1 MKYFSVTIFNK
12 GMGDHIM
19 ALPYFNI
26 ISKYS
31 TFINEKSLILVK
43 SKVEKELL
51 NLFHFNNLEI
61 SIIGDNPKITG
72 VGKYIF
78 LIIKILSIIKFILFI
93 RTKKLIYLG
102 QNESNIIKILYPFY
116 KKTYVIGCSNNN
128 ANFVKHHIEPD
139 NAENP
144 KYHLS
149 EFYKKFIPKECQLW
163 AENNNIYG
171 KPDLKTSILK
181 NKLNIKKEPIVIFAP
196 GSGELEKHKR
206 WPHYHY
212 VKLAKLI
219 LSEINVKI
227 LILGAK
233 YEEYLINSIINEIN
247 HNKIIKAIN
256 PTIQE
261 TLSIFNDAIILI
273 TGDSGSAHLSNI
285 TNTTTI
291 ALWGPTNK
299 NKTGP
304 ISKDLT
310 YIDLNL
316 DCAPCYHKSRVG
328 CGDNQCMQKILPE
341 HVLTIFLKKIPQNL
355 FLKKNN

>member
-1 MKYFSVTIFNK
+1 MFRNFSIPRPALWGHMPPTERK
-12 GMGDHIM
+12 GLS
-19 ALPYFNI
+19 ALQ
-26 ISKYS
+26 
-31 TFINEKSLILVK
+31 
-43 SKVEKELL
+43 
-51 NLFHFNNLEI
+51 
-61 SIIGDNPKITG
+61 DN
-72 VGKYIF
+72 
-78 LIIKILSIIKFILFI
+78 
-93 RTKKLIYLG
+93 YLMRGG
-102 QNESNIIKILYPFY
+102 Q
-116 KKTYVIGCSNNN
+116 
-128 ANFVKHHIEPD
+128 
-139 NAENP
+139 
-144 KYHLS
+144 
-149 EFYKKFIPKECQLW
+149 
-163 AENNNIYG
+163 
-171 KPDLKTSILK
+171 
-181 NKLNIKKEPIVIFAP
+181 
-196 GSGELEKHKR
+196 
-206 WPHYHY
+206 
-212 VKLAKLI
+212 LAQLI